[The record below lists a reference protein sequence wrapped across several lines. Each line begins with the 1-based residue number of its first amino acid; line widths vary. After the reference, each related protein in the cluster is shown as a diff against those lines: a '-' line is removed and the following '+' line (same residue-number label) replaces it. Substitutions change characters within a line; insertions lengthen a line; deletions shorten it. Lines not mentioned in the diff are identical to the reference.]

1 MARCGHASF
10 STLDIP
16 PSLNDLLTHKTRPMT
31 TAIRSPIPVVIQQ
44 HADDVAM
51 LRNTRTVLVSAPHV
65 KLHQLGRLDDRLAAH
80 LDGLAVA
87 GKYGSKLAATARESP
102 GTGEAFTATVRAI
115 EDRDV
120 LGLDKLLAIAEAVPE
135 SLSGVVSAFGWV
147 SADSLRGITKSLLDS
162 PSPLPRQVGLAAC
175 EMHQAN
181 PGAAV
186 VAALGDANPA
196 LRARALQVVGNLGL
210 VDHLLA
216 CTDALADEDAC
227 CAYHAARSGVL
238 LGNRGASVSA
248 LHRIAS
254 APGCW
259 RSRALGLLLKLQS
272 PTDAH
277 ATLTALAQDP
287 ACIRLLIQGIGTA
300 GDPHY
305 VPWLI
310 QQMQDSKLSRLA
322 GESFSYITGLDLAYL
337 DLERKPP
344 EGVDFGP
351 NDDPND
357 DNVAMDEDDG
367 LPWPDVEKVSS
378 WWQANGQRF
387 APGTRYFMGE
397 PPSAAHCLDVLKNGF
412 QRQRMAAAIYLC
424 LLKPGT
430 PLFNCAAPAWRQQ
443 RLLAKM
449 GA

>member
-1 MARCGHASF
+1 MHSVA
-10 STLDIP
+10 
-16 PSLNDLLTHKTRPMT
+16 
-31 TAIRSPIPVVIQQ
+31 IPVLVQQ
-44 HADDVAM
+44 HSDDAVMFSIVRTSLLSVA
-51 LRNTRTVLVSAPHV
+51 HV

-87 GKYGSKLAATARESP
+87 GQYGSKLAAVALERP
-102 GTGEAFTATVRAI
+102 GRGEAFTVAVRAI
-115 EDRDV
+115 EDRDA
-120 LGLDKLLAIAEAVPE
+120 LCLDKVLAIAETVPE
-135 SLSGVVSAFGWV
+135 SLSGMISAFGWV
-147 SADSLRGITKSLLDS
+147 TTASLRGITKAFLESQ
-162 PSPLPRQVGLAAC
+162 SPLRRQVGLAAC
-175 EMHQAN
+175 GMHQVD
-181 PGAAV
+181 PGAMVVGAAMRDEEAAV
-186 VAALGDANPA
+186 
-196 LRARALQVVGNLGL
+196 RARALRVAADLGV
-210 VDHLLA
+210 VDHLPA
-216 CTDALADEDAC
+216 CIDALADEDPD
-227 CAYHAARSGVL
+227 CAYQAACAGVL
-238 LGNRGASVSA
+238 LGDRGASVSA
-248 LHRIAS
+248 LHSIVL
-254 APGCW
+254 APSPW

-272 PTDAH
+272 SADAH
-277 ATLTALAQDP
+277 ATLKTLAQDP
-287 ACIRLLIQGIGTA
+287 ASIRLLIQGIGTA

-310 QQMQDSKLSRLA
+310 QQMQDLKLSRLA

-367 LPWPDVEKVSS
+367 LPWPDVDKISA
-378 WWQANGQRF
+378 WWQAHGQRF

-397 PPSAAHCLDVLKNGF
+397 PPSTAHCLDLLKNGY

-443 RLLAKM
+443 RLLAQM
-449 GA
+449 VA

>member
-1 MARCGHASF
+1 MMIA
-10 STLDIP
+10 
-16 PSLNDLLTHKTRPMT
+16 N
-31 TAIRSPIPVVIQQ
+31 RSPIHVAVQQ
-44 HADDVAM
+44 HAEDAAV
-51 LRNTRTVLVSAPHV
+51 LRNTRTFLVTAPHV

-87 GKYGSKLAATARESP
+87 GEYGSKLAATALESP
-102 GTGEAFTATVRAI
+102 GRGEAFTSTVRAI

-120 LGLDKLLAIAEAVPE
+120 VGLDKLLAIAEVMPE
-135 SLSGVVSAFGWV
+135 CVSGVISAFGWESV
-147 SADSLRGITKSLLDS
+147 ASLRGITKAFLESR
-162 PSPLPRQVGLAAC
+162 SPLRRRVGLAASD
-175 EMHQAN
+175 MHRVDLGTRMV
-181 PGAAV
+181 GAALRDDNTGLRERALRV
-186 VAALGDANPA
+186 VADLGII
-196 LRARALQVVGNLGL
+196 
-210 VDHLLA
+210 DHLPA
-216 CTDALADEDAC
+216 CNDALADKDPD
-227 CAYHAARSGVL
+227 CAYQAARAGVL

-310 QQMQDSKLSRLA
+310 PQMQDLKLSRLA

-344 EGVDFGP
+344 EGVEFGP

-357 DNVAMDEDDG
+357 DNVAMDEDEG
-367 LPWPDVEKVSS
+367 LPWPDVEKITA

-397 PPSAAHCLDVLKNGF
+397 PPSTVHCLDVLKNGF

-449 GA
+449 GT

>member
-1 MARCGHASF
+1 MKI
-10 STLDIP
+10 T
-16 PSLNDLLTHKTRPMT
+16 
-31 TAIRSPIPVVIQQ
+31 IRAPIPVVVQQ
-44 HADDVAM
+44 HAEDVAV
-51 LRNTRTVLVSAPHV
+51 LRNTRSYLVSAPHV

-87 GKYGSKLAATARESP
+87 GEYGSKLAATALERP
-102 GTGEAFTATVRAI
+102 GRGEAFTATVRAI

-135 SLSGVVSAFGWV
+135 SLPGVISAFGWV
-147 SADSLRGITKSLLDS
+147 ATASLRGITKAFLESL
-162 PSPLPRQVGLAAC
+162 SPLRRQVGLAAC
-175 EMHQAN
+175 AMHGVD
-181 PGAAV
+181 PGPVVDVALNDHDAAV
-186 VAALGDANPA
+186 RVRA
-196 LRARALQVVGNLGL
+196 LRLIAQLGQIDK
-210 VDHLLA
+210 VSVCMNA
-216 CTDALADEDAC
+216 VADENARCAFEAAC
-227 CAYHAARSGVL
+227 AATL
-238 LGNRGASVSA
+238 LGNRSGSVVALQKFASE
-248 LHRIAS
+248 
-254 APGCW
+254 PG
-259 RSRALGLLLKLQS
+259 RSRRQALGLLLKLQE
-272 PTDAH
+272 PKAAN
-277 ATLTALAQDP
+277 ATLTALAQDQ
-287 ACIRLLIQGIGTA
+287 ACVRLLIQGIGTA
-300 GDPHY
+300 GEPHY

-310 QQMQDSKLSRLA
+310 QQMQDLKLSRLA

-367 LPWPDVEKVSS
+367 LPWPDVEKISS

-397 PPSAAHCLDVLKNGF
+397 PPSTAHCLDVLKNGY
-412 QRQRMAAAIYLC
+412 QRQRMAAAVYLC

-443 RLLAKM
+443 RLLAQM
-449 GA
+449 VA

>member
-1 MARCGHASF
+1 MISQ
-10 STLDIP
+10 
-16 PSLNDLLTHKTRPMT
+16 TRMQIL
-31 TAIRSPIPVVIQQ
+31 AVVQQ
-44 HADDVAM
+44 HAEDAMM
-51 LRNTRTVLVSAPHV
+51 LRNMRSFLIFSPHL
-65 KLHQLGRLDDRLAAH
+65 KLRHLHRLDDRLTGY

-87 GKYGSKLAATARESP
+87 GEFGSRLVATALEHS
-102 GTGEAFTATVRAI
+102 GQGEAFIATVRAI
-115 EDRDV
+115 EERDAV
-120 LGLDKLLAIAEAVPE
+120 SLEKLMSIAETVPDG
-135 SLSGVVSAFGWV
+135 LYGVISAFGWV
-147 SADSLRGITKSLLDS
+147 SAANLQGITKALLESLNACRYS
-162 PSPLPRQVGLAAC
+162 IGLAAC
-175 EMHQAN
+175 RMHQIASN
-181 PGAAV
+181 GV
-186 VAALGDANPA
+186 VIKALEQSDIA
-196 LRARALQVVGNLGL
+196 LRARALRVVADIGL
-210 VDHLLA
+210 VDHLPA
-216 CTDALADEDAC
+216 CTDALADEDPD
-227 CAYHAARSGVL
+227 CAYQAARAGVL
-238 LGNRGASVSA
+238 LGDRGASVSA
-248 LHRIAS
+248 LRRIAL
-254 APGCW
+254 APGPR

-272 PTDAH
+272 TADAH
-277 ATLTALAQDP
+277 ATLKALAQDP
-287 ACIRLLIQGIGTA
+287 ACVRLLIQGIGTA

-310 QQMQDSKLSRLA
+310 QQMLDLKLSRLA

-367 LPWPDVEKVSS
+367 LPWPDVERISA
-378 WWQANGQRF
+378 WWQANGHRF

-449 GA
+449 GV

>member
-1 MARCGHASF
+1 
-10 STLDIP
+10 
-16 PSLNDLLTHKTRPMT
+16 MT
-31 TAIRSPIPVVIQQ
+31 IAIRVPTQVVVQQ
-44 HADDVAM
+44 HAEDASILM
-51 LRNTRTVLVSAPHV
+51 SMRTVQVSAPHV
-65 KLHQLGRLDDRLAAH
+65 KLHQLGRLDDRLSAH

-87 GKYGSKLAATARESP
+87 GEYGSKLAAAALESP
-102 GTGEAFTATVRAI
+102 GRGEAFTATVLAI

-120 LGLDKLLAIAEAVPE
+120 LGLDKLLAIAEAVLD

-147 SADSLRGITKSLLDS
+147 STDSLRGITKFLLDS
-162 PSPLPRQVGLAAC
+162 PSPLRRQVGLAAC

-181 PGAAV
+181 PGDALAT
-186 VAALGDANPA
+186 ALGDENAA
-196 LRARALQVVGNLGL
+196 LRARALRVLAALGL
-210 VDHLLA
+210 ADHLLA
-216 CTDALADEDAC
+216 CTDALADEDPG
-227 CAYHAARSGVL
+227 CAYQAARAGVL

-248 LHRIAS
+248 LHRIAV
-254 APGCW
+254 APGPW

-277 ATLTALAQDP
+277 TTLKALAQDP
-287 ACIRLLIQGIGTA
+287 ACIRLLLQGIGTA

-310 QQMQDSKLSRLA
+310 QQMQDLKLSRLA

-344 EGVDFGP
+344 EGVDLGP
-351 NDDPND
+351 SDDPND
-357 DNVAMDEDDG
+357 DNVAMDEDDS
-367 LPWPDVEKVSS
+367 LPWPDVKKIST
-378 WWQANGQRF
+378 WWQANGHRF
-387 APGTRYFMGE
+387 TPGTRYFMGE
-397 PPSAAHCLDVLKNGF
+397 PPSTAHCLDVLKNGF

-443 RLLAKM
+443 RLLAQM
-449 GA
+449 VA

>member
-1 MARCGHASF
+1 MMIALRV
-10 STLDIP
+10 
-16 PSLNDLLTHKTRPMT
+16 
-31 TAIRSPIPVVIQQ
+31 PIPTVVQQ
-44 HADDVAM
+44 HAGDAAV
-51 LRNTRTVLVSAPHV
+51 LRNTRTYLVSAPHV

-80 LDGLAVA
+80 LDGLSVA
-87 GKYGSKLAATARESP
+87 GEYGSKLAATALDRP
-102 GTGEAFTATVRAI
+102 GRGEAFTATVRAI

-120 LGLDKLLAIAEAVPE
+120 LGLDKLLAIAEAAPD
-135 SLSGVVSAFGWV
+135 SLPGVISAFGWV
-147 SADSLRGITKSLLDS
+147 AAASLRGITKAFLES
-162 PSPLPRQVGLAAC
+162 PSPLRRQVGLAAC
-175 EMHQAN
+175 GMHQVD
-181 PGAAV
+181 PGAMVVDAAIRDDDAAV
-186 VAALGDANPA
+186 
-196 LRARALQVVGNLGL
+196 RARALRVVADLGL
-210 VDHLLA
+210 VDHLPA
-216 CTDALADEDAC
+216 CTDAMADEDSD
-227 CAYHAARSGVL
+227 CAYQAARASVL

-248 LHRIAS
+248 LHRIAL
-254 APGCW
+254 APGRW
-259 RSRALGLLLKLQS
+259 RRRALELLLKLQS
-272 PTDAH
+272 PADAH
-277 ATLTALAQDP
+277 ATLKALAQDP

-310 QQMQDSKLSRLA
+310 QQMQDLKLSRLA

-344 EGVDFGP
+344 QGVDFGP

-367 LPWPDVEKVSS
+367 LPWPDVEKISS

-397 PPSAAHCLDVLKNGF
+397 PPSTAHCLDVLKNGY
-412 QRQRMAAAIYLC
+412 QRQRMAAAVYLC

-443 RLLAKM
+443 RLLAQM
-449 GA
+449 VA